1 MLGVH
6 GKGIRCSRMEVH
18 QVNAQLLAAAEFH
31 TTALN
36 NLQTGI
42 LYDLCWQ
49 ADEAGECK
57 PNIEAMAFRWRV
69 HEKTVRWMLSE
80 LEVAGFIQKGGAKVS
95 IMASILEC
103 REGCLCPLAA
113 KNAKVLEPKKPAA
126 EKAEKPK
133 PEKKAFSLL
142 SPPDPGSMLG
152 IYEKLKSHWRG
163 RWHTAPTPGHI
174 ERALGPTIREILS
187 QPVGS
192 VATINNFERAFINYL
207 QAAKD
212 SESGK
217 ISLKN
222 FCSSWGVWVN
232 PGHKNTVHDD
242 ATSMLKDAIGMDL

>member
-1 MLGVH
+1 M
-6 GKGIRCSRMEVH
+6 
-18 QVNAQLLAAAEFH
+18 NAQLLAAAEYH

-49 ADEAGECK
+49 SDEAGESK

-80 LEVAGFIQKGGAKVS
+80 LEVAGFIQKGGAKVTVL
-95 IMASILEC
+95 ASILKC
-103 REGCLCPLAA
+103 PEGCRCPVSARA
-113 KNAKVLEPKKPAA
+113 VLEDKTEPT
-126 EKAEKPK
+126 KAEPKDK
-133 PEKKAFSLL
+133 PEPAKKRFDLL

-152 IYEKLKSHWRG
+152 IYEKLKSHWRA
-163 RWHTAPTPGHI
+163 RWITAPTPGHI

-192 VATINNFERAFINYL
+192 IATINNFERAFVNYL
-207 QAAKD
+207 QAARD

-217 ISLKN
+217 LSLKN

-232 PGHKNTVHDD
+232 PGHKNTVHED
-242 ATSMLKDAIGMDL
+242 AISAVKDAIGMDL

>member
-1 MLGVH
+1 M
-6 GKGIRCSRMEVH
+6 
-18 QVNAQLLAAAEFH
+18 NAQLLAAAEYH

-49 ADEAGECK
+49 SDEAGESK

-80 LEVAGFIQKGGAKVS
+80 LEVAGFIQKGGAKVTIS
-95 IMASILEC
+95 PSILVC
-103 REGCLCPLAA
+103 PEGCRCPVALTTRAVDG
-113 KNAKVLEPKKPAA
+113 KLPKGVLKEC
-126 EKAEKPK
+126 K
-133 PEKKAFSLL
+133 PERPEPIKKKFDLL
-142 SPPDPGSMLG
+142 APPDPGSMLG
-152 IYEKLKSHWRG
+152 IYEKLKSHWRA
-163 RWHTAPTPGHI
+163 RWITAPTPGHI

-192 VATINNFERAFINYL
+192 IATINNFERAFVNYL

-232 PGHKNTVHDD
+232 PNHPNTVHED
-242 ATSMLKDAIGMDL
+242 ALSMVKQTIGIDLE